1 MTAATAT
8 AATRA
13 ATARVTTKVFAW
25 FLRGVGIVAAF
36 WLLVPDAVFALL
48 FGFTEVG
55 VLRAGSGGGL
65 DVVYPDAARAFGV
78 GRVLF
83 FAAAVACCLGMERR
97 RGFFVEDVGR
107 MPALY
112 GFAKQAAGGLC
123 VAGIFGYTLG
133 MMLHF
138 FEEWSVA
145 ALVFAVLLGGVL
157 SFYVVGALGSEEGAE
172 GAEDAAA
179 LVGDAMEVG
188 GGS

>member
-1 MTAATAT
+1 MTG
-8 AATRA
+8 
-13 ATARVTTKVFAW
+13 KMFAW
-25 FLRGVGIVAAF
+25 VLRATGIAAAF

-65 DVVYPDAARAFGV
+65 DVVYPDAARAFGA

-112 GFAKQAAGGLC
+112 GFPKQAAGGLC
-123 VAGIFGYTLG
+123 IAGIFGYTLG

-138 FEEWSVA
+138 FEGWSVA

-157 SFYVVGALGSEEGAE
+157 SFHVVGALGSDGAP
-172 GAEDAAA
+172 EDAAA
-179 LVGDAMEVG
+179 MIGDAVESG
-188 GGS
+188 GGA